1 MRSKYSTAA
10 ATALF
15 AAALAAAEPCPPSLA
30 TIANH
35 VAALRHVAAPF
46 LPPCRFIS
54 PDSLRDELDVKLR
67 RDLPL
72 PPERYIE
79 SLWRLG
85 LIDHEPD
92 LVYPRL
98 LDFYASQVLGYYE
111 PAKDEMVLLRQAN
124 PASVSSG
131 PVWAHEL
138 AHAAQER
145 RFALPTR
152 LLAMRDDGDRQRA
165 TSAIAEGDAVL
176 VMLVLTQGGKDLGTL
191 RKSQRQ
197 LAAGAETLTPPP
209 GVPDFFVKELV
220 FPYSQG
226 FSTVLAAFERD
237 GWPAVDR
244 LLADP
249 PATTAQLLHPDRTSP
264 PTHLGDE
271 SLPPT
276 PEGWTTVLAD
286 TLGEW
291 TLASWLE
298 LGMAADEASR
308 LAAGWDGDRAKLILR
323 PDGTW
328 ALALAVHCRDHLAAA
343 NLAAAFA
350 RHLPNLLVNLNSGTH
365 PTIHQELAGT
375 TISVTADWPAL
386 RHLPPSPS

>member
-1 MRSKYSTAA
+1 A
-10 ATALF
+10 
-15 AAALAAAEPCPPSLA
+15 
-30 TIANH
+30 
-35 VAALRHVAAPF
+35 
-46 LPPCRFIS
+46 
-54 PDSLRDELDVKLR
+54 SLRDELDVKLR

-92 LVYPRL
+92 LVYPHL

-111 PAKDEMVLLRQAN
+111 PAKDEMVLLRQSN
-124 PASVSSG
+124 PASVSSR

-145 RFALPTR
+145 RFGLPTG

-165 TSAIAEGDAVL
+165 TSAVAEGDAIL
-176 VMLVLTQGGKDLGTL
+176 VMLVLTQGGEDPGAL
-191 RKSQRQ
+191 RRNQRQ

-209 GVPDFFVKELV
+209 GVPGFFVKELV

-226 FSTVLAAFERD
+226 FSTVLGTFERG
-237 GWPAVDR
+237 GWSAVDR

-249 PATTAQLLHPDRTSP
+249 PATTAQLLHPDRTSSP
-264 PTHLGDE
+264 AHLGDE

-276 PEGWTTVLAD
+276 PEGWATVFAD

-298 LGMAADEASR
+298 LRMAADEASR
-308 LAAGWDGDRAKLILR
+308 LAAGWDGDRAKLIAR

-328 ALALAVHCRDHLAAA
+328 ALALAVRGRDHAAAA
-343 NLAAAFA
+343 NLAAAFE
-350 RHLPNLLVNLNSGTH
+350 RHLPGLLVNLNPGTQ
-365 PTIHQELAGT
+365 P
-375 TISVTADWPAL
+375 
-386 RHLPPSPS
+386 